1 MESNVVNNSCLM
13 LACAL
18 YTPVDLS
25 SIFEDEDLKDTGIE
39 KESHI
44 TLLYAQNKIIDR
56 GSLLDDIRIILDD
69 SDKFSYTGFIDSLKD
84 DKFVS
89 NNVLDSFDIGKFEND
104 SDYIVLKLKKNVD
117 IFNVLN
123 IINKGLRIKYDVQ
136 SEFSYTPHITLAEL
150 KPGTAD
156 KYLASKKLQLVL
168 ENTKIKFE
176 DLIISY
182 GPSNVVEDRE
192 KYNLTTFHAVDRF
205 FREENL
211 KREEPI

>member
-56 GSLLDDIRIILDD
+56 SNLLDDIRTILDD
-69 SDKFSYTGFIDSLKD
+69 GDKFSYDRFMDLLKD
-84 DKFVS
+84 DKFIS
-89 NNVLDSFDIGKFEND
+89 NNVLDSFEIGKFEND
-104 SDYIVLKLKKNVD
+104 SDYIVLKLKKDVD
-117 IFNVLN
+117 IFKILS

-136 SEFSYTPHITLAEL
+136 SDFEYTPHITLAEL
-150 KPGTAD
+150 NPGTAD
-156 KYLASKKLQLVL
+156 KYLASGKLKLVL

-182 GPSNVVEDRE
+182 GPSGVVEDRE

>member
-1 MESNVVNNSCLM
+1 MESNVVINSCLM

-44 TLLYAQNKIIDR
+44 TLLYAQNKVIDR
-56 GSLLDDIRIILDD
+56 SSLLDDIRIILDD

-104 SDYIVLKLKKNVD
+104 SDYIVLKLKKSVD
-117 IFNVLN
+117 IFNILN

-156 KYLASKKLQLVL
+156 KYLASGKLKLVL

>member
-44 TLLYAQNKIIDR
+44 TLLYAQNKVIDR
-56 GSLLDDIRIILDD
+56 SSLLDDIRIILDD

-84 DKFVS
+84 DKFIS
-89 NNVLDSFDIGKFEND
+89 NNVLDSFEIGKFEND
-104 SDYIVLKLKKNVD
+104 SDYIVLKLKKSVD
-117 IFNVLN
+117 IFNILN

-136 SEFSYTPHITLAEL
+136 GEFSYTPHITLAEL

-156 KYLASKKLQLVL
+156 KYLASRKLKLVL